1 MSEETP
7 RDTVTWREVLARTE
21 AQVGDRLV
29 AKWLCEHA
37 SGADNADEFREIFHD
52 TVSARA
58 GAHLDHM
65 VARVV
70 AGEPVQ
76 YAMGRWA
83 FRRLDLLVDKRVLIP
98 RPDTE
103 TLVEVALKILDGKPA
118 TVVDLGTGSGAVGL
132 ALLDESPR
140 GSLTVWMTDV
150 SEGALDVARANA
162 AGIGLA
168 ASGARFA
175 HGSWFEALPSELRG
189 KIDLIVSNPP
199 YVAVGDPDLDP
210 SVEKWEPHQALFGG
224 ADGLDAYREI
234 VAGAKEW
241 LAPGGSIALE
251 IGHRQAWEVVV
262 MLRGHNLAEVEST
275 RDHAGKTRV
284 VSSSLVGS
292 EVQFGI
298 RSSVSKEH

>member
-1 MSEETP
+1 MSETTP

-37 SGADNADEFREIFHD
+37 SGADNADEFHEIFHD
-52 TVSARA
+52 VVSARA

-65 VARVV
+65 VERVLS
-70 AGEPVQ
+70 GEPVQ

-103 TLVEVALKILDGKPA
+103 TLVEVALEILGGKPA

-150 SEGALDVARANA
+150 SEDALDVARANA

-175 HGSWFEALPSELRG
+175 QGSWFKALPTELRG

-199 YVAVGDPDLDP
+199 YVAVGDPDLEP
-210 SVEKWEPHQALFGG
+210 SVEKWEPHLALFGG
-224 ADGLDAYREI
+224 NDGLDAYREI
-234 VAGAKEW
+234 IAGAKEW

-251 IGHRQAWEVVV
+251 IGHCQAADVLGLLGDMGSVAVSE
-262 MLRGHNLAEVEST
+262 LHDARGIS
-275 RDHAGKTRV
+275 RV
-284 VSSSLVGS
+284 VI
-292 EVQFGI
+292 GI
-298 RSSVSKEH
+298 LIR

>member
-1 MSEETP
+1 VPANSPAMSETRP
-7 RDTVTWREVLARTE
+7 RDAVTWREVLARTE

-37 SGADNADEFREIFHD
+37 SGADNADQFREIFHD
-52 TVSARA
+52 VVSARA
-58 GAHLDHM
+58 GVHLDHM
-65 VARVV
+65 VERVLN
-70 AGEPVQ
+70 GEPVQ

-103 TLVEVALKILDGKPA
+103 TLVEVALEILDGKPA

-150 SEGALDVARANA
+150 SDDALDVARANA

-175 HGSWFEALPSELRG
+175 QGSWFEALPDDLRG

-199 YVAVGDPDLDP
+199 YVAVGDPDLEE
-210 SVEKWEPHQALFGG
+210 SVEKWEPHLALFGG
-224 ADGLDAYREI
+224 ADGLNAYREI
-234 VAGAKEW
+234 LAGAKEW

-251 IGHRQAWEVVV
+251 IGHRQEGDVYSILCANGFTVEGADADPGGH
-262 MLRGHNLAEVEST
+262 LRAV
-275 RDHAGKTRV
+275 HAR
-284 VSSSLVGS
+284 LYGS
-292 EVQFGI
+292 
-298 RSSVSKEH
+298 

>member
-1 MSEETP
+1 MSETTP

-21 AQVGDRLV
+21 TQVGDRLV

-37 SGADNADEFREIFHD
+37 SGADNADEFREIFLD
-52 TVSARA
+52 VVSARA
-58 GAHLDHM
+58 GAHLAHM
-65 VARVV
+65 VARVLN
-70 AGEPVQ
+70 GEPVQ
-76 YAMGRWA
+76 YVMGRWA

-103 TLVEVALKILDGKPA
+103 ILVDVALEILGGKPA

-150 SEGALDVARANA
+150 SEDALDVARANA

-199 YVAVGDPDLDP
+199 YVAVGDPDLDE
-210 SVEKWEPHQALFGG
+210 SVEKWEPHLALFGG
-224 ADGLDAYREI
+224 EDGLDAYREI
-234 VAGAKEW
+234 IAGAEEW

-251 IGHRQAWEVVV
+251 IGHRQADAVCGLFAEFRFAQVVQTKDV
-262 MLRGHNLAEVEST
+262 HKNF
-275 RDHAGKTRV
+275 RV
-284 VSSSLVGS
+284 VRGQVDRRLS
-292 EVQFGI
+292 
-298 RSSVSKEH
+298 

>member
-1 MSEETP
+1 MSETTP

-37 SGADNADEFREIFHD
+37 SGADNADEFHEIFHD
-52 TVSARA
+52 VVSARA

-65 VARVV
+65 VERVLS
-70 AGEPVQ
+70 GEPVQ

-103 TLVEVALKILDGKPA
+103 TLVEVALEILGGKPA
-118 TVVDLGTGSGAVGL
+118 TVIDLGTGSGAVGL

-140 GSLTVWMTDV
+140 GSLTMWMTDL
-150 SEGALDVARANA
+150 SEDALDVARANA

-175 HGSWFEALPSELRG
+175 QGSWFEALPDDLRG

-199 YVAVGDPDLDP
+199 YVAVGDPDLEE
-210 SVEKWEPHQALFGG
+210 SVEKWEPHLALFGG
-224 ADGLDAYREI
+224 ADGLNAYREI
-234 VAGAKEW
+234 IAGAKEW

-251 IGHRQAWEVVV
+251 IGHRQDWEVVA
-262 MLRGHNLAEVEST
+262 MLRGHNLGVVEST

-284 VSSSLVGS
+284 VSSSLAGS
-292 EVQFGI
+292 EVQFG
-298 RSSVSKEH
+298 S